1 VGGLGKQ
8 HGFNMRPL
16 PARNNAIFNTHS
28 WFSLRSVLCVLLA
41 LLVRGADGTAGGD
54 GWRRMASENAEL
66 VALFPLIRSFMAKC
80 GACLLPGMRP
90 LADPHATTPIKCFE
104 MVGLDLM
111 IEASSS
117 PRVWLL
123 ELNSFPAAAPF
134 AQEHGKSAA
143 FHHEQV
149 GFCAALQ
156 SLVLADH
163 AQLLGGV
170 SRLDDIAKWR
180 VVAEEKHTQ
189 F

>member
-1 VGGLGKQ
+1 
-8 HGFNMRPL
+8 M
-16 PARNNAIFNTHS
+16 ARCRARGNFVLNL
-28 WFSLRSVLCVLLA
+28 SL
-41 LLVRGADGTAGGD
+41 D
-54 GWRRMASENAEL
+54 WQ
-66 VALFPLIRSFMAKC
+66 F
-80 GACLLPGMRP
+80 
-90 LADPHATTPIKCFE
+90 ATL
-104 MVGLDLM
+104 LDLM

-149 GFCAALQ
+149 GFCAALL
-156 SLVLADH
+156 SLVLADR

-170 SRLDDIAKWR
+170 SRLDEMAKWR